1 MHKQTSLQG
10 QQATEQKMK
19 GTSVVAAFAFTGR
32 KTDASLCDRLLC
44 RDLSRGKRR
53 GDDDS
58 FFIHGGASGSA
69 NISLKCGKAKR
80 HQAV

>member
-1 MHKQTSLQG
+1 MLHA
-10 QQATEQKMK
+10 QANKFARTT